1 MKITR
6 FLAMAVAFAP
16 MSVMAGPLDE
26 LLGAALKAATADAQA
41 QTQGGAGYGT
51 DRYGTQRPRDESRAQ
66 RIDDWTRG
74 RINDWDF
81 SKGVTVEAFCSRV
94 RSQQGDPDNLPYL
107 QDCEAKFGSE
117 FSAAQ
122 QNYKAGVEKQAKA
135 QQEANDRRAAAQQE
149 EERRAA
155 LEKQKAEQAS
165 AAREADLRAGRAKP
179 QNLGEVAIV
188 HNAEIGADLA
198 SAPKVRPDGK
208 LYALPGKI
216 AIADGS
222 SEFLAQFTLGDQN
235 DALYRM
241 AGRSH
246 EINNR
251 YFSVRIPK
259 RLQEYYLDQ
268 AKIGRGFDVVGKYVA
283 NTKYKTRDGQEKAA
297 PVFEAVYFVM
307 W

>member
-1 MKITR
+1 
-6 FLAMAVAFAP
+6 MAA
-16 MSVMAGPLDE
+16 MAGPLDE
-26 LLGAALKAATADAQA
+26 LLGAALKAATADAQ
-41 QTQGGAGYGT
+41 TQSGASYGA
-51 DRYGTQRPRDESRAQ
+51 DRYGNPRPRDESRAQ
-66 RIDDWTRG
+66 RIDEWTRG

-81 SKGVTVEAFCSRV
+81 SRGGTVNDFCARV
-94 RSQQGDPDNLPYL
+94 RGQQGDPDNLPYL
-107 QDCEAKFGSE
+107 QDCEAKFGGE
-117 FSAAQ
+117 FNAAH
-122 QNYKAGVEKQAKA
+122 QNYKVGVERQARA

-149 EERRAA
+149 EERKAA
-155 LEKQKAEQAS
+155 LEKQKAEQMA
-165 AAREADLRAGRAKP
+165 AAREADLRAGRVKP
-179 QNLGEVAIV
+179 QNLGEVAIA
-188 HNAEIGADLA
+188 HNAEIGVDLA

-241 AGRSH
+241 TGRSH
-246 EINNR
+246 EINNK